1 LTATAIRSCGQQ
13 SLLRIKLREASVAAR
28 DFAMSDEP
36 LHEAQRQQY
45 MALADS
51 LEAQERSLR
60 AEV

>member
-1 LTATAIRSCGQQ
+1 
-13 SLLRIKLREASVAAR
+13 
-28 DFAMSDEP
+28 MSDEP